1 MTDNLTDTIKIVT
14 PDQMR
19 RIEDRSEALGVSKDT
34 LMQNAGLAIAR
45 RIRKLHAPL
54 VGVPAL
60 ILAGPGNNGGDG
72 IVAAR
77 WLQRWQARPA
87 VYICRDR
94 PDPDPHLD
102 AARAAGIPVIAAS
115 ADVDLAQLARLLDL
129 AHLVVDAALG
139 IGRIRPIQSPLRD
152 ILAAAAAAKAARPEL
167 RILAI
172 DVPSGMNAADGAA
185 DPACLPADITLSM
198 GYPKTGHY
206 AYAAT
211 PLIGALETTDI
222 GLPPGV
228 ADDIPL
234 AVMTAASVRVRLP
247 SRPAASHKGSFG
259 RTLAIAGSLNYIGA
273 AHLSATAAARVGSG
287 LVTIAL
293 PAAIQAP
300 IAAKSPEP
308 TYLPLPETAPGVVS
322 PDAANAA
329 LSEIAAYNSL
339 LLGCGMGQADNTR
352 RFIRRILYGEQ
363 PLPPAVIDA
372 DGLNAL
378 AQTPRWWERFRQPAI
393 LTPHPGEM
401 ARLAAKSVPEVQ
413 SDRIGIARESAALWN
428 KIVVLKGAYTVV
440 AYPDGAAEIS
450 PFANPGL
457 ASAGTGDVLAGSIAG
472 LLSQGVPP
480 QDAAALGVYLHALAG
495 ERVRRNLGD
504 AGMLASDL
512 LPELPR
518 ALRALRSE
526 QPGTSI

>member
-1 MTDNLTDTIKIVT
+1 MTDTLKLVT

-19 RIEDRSEALGVSKDT
+19 RIEDRSEALGVSKAA
-34 LMQNAGLAIAR
+34 LMQNAGIAIAR
-45 RIRKLHAPL
+45 RIRQLHAPL
-54 VGVPAL
+54 HGVPVL

-77 WLQRWQARPA
+77 WLRRWQARPV

-94 PDPDPHLD
+94 PDPDPIL
-102 AARAAGIPVIAAS
+102 AAACAADVPVIAAS
-115 ADVDLAQLARLLDL
+115 ADADLAQLAALLDR
-129 AHLVVDAALG
+129 AHIVVDAALG

-172 DVPSGMNAADGAA
+172 DVPSGMNAADGSA
-185 DPACLPADITLSM
+185 DPACLPADLTLSM
-198 GYPKTGHY
+198 GYPKVGHY
-206 AYAAT
+206 AYATA

-222 GLPPGV
+222 GLPPG
-228 ADDIPL
+228 AAHDIPL
-234 AVMTAASVRVRLP
+234 SVITDASARARLP
-247 SRPAASHKGSFG
+247 ARPAASHKGSFG
-259 RTLAIAGSLNYIGA
+259 RTLTIAGSLNYIGA
-273 AHLSATAAARVGSG
+273 AHLSATAAARAGSG
-287 LVTIAL
+287 LVTIAT

-308 TYLPLPETAPGVVS
+308 TYLPLPETAPGVIS
-322 PDAANAA
+322 PDAADAV
-329 LSEIAAYNSL
+329 LSEATTCDSL
-339 LLGCGMGQADNTR
+339 LLGCGMGQAEDTR
-352 RFIRRILYGEQ
+352 RFIERILYSDR

-378 AQTPRWWERFRQPAI
+378 AQTPRWWECFRQPAI

-401 ARLAAKSVPEVQ
+401 ARLAAKPVPEVQ
-413 SDRIGIARESAALWN
+413 SDRIGIALQSAALWN

-440 AYPDGAAEIS
+440 AHPDGAAQLC

-457 ASAGTGDVLAGSIAG
+457 ASAGTGDVLAGCIAG

-480 QDAAALGVYLHALAG
+480 QDAAPLGAYLHALAG
-495 ERVRRNLGD
+495 ERARRGLGD

-518 ALRALRSE
+518 ALKALRRE
-526 QPGTSI
+526 HPGTAL

>member
-1 MTDNLTDTIKIVT
+1 MADTLKLVT

-19 RIEDRSEALGVSKDT
+19 RIEDRSEALGVSKAA

-45 RIRKLHAPL
+45 RIRQLHAPL
-54 VGVPAL
+54 YGVPIL

-77 WLQRWQARPA
+77 WLRRWQARPV

-94 PDPDPHLD
+94 PDPDPILD
-102 AARAAGIPVIAAS
+102 AARAAGVPTIAAS
-115 ADVDLAQLARLLDL
+115 ADANLAQLAALLAR

-152 ILAAAAAAKAARPEL
+152 ILAAAAAAKAARPQL

-172 DVPSGMNAADGAA
+172 DVPSGMNAADGSS
-185 DPACLPADITLSM
+185 DPACLPADLTLSM
-198 GYPKTGHY
+198 GYPKIGHY
-206 AYAAT
+206 AYAAA

-222 GLPPGV
+222 GLPPG
-228 ADDIPL
+228 AARDIPL
-234 AVMTAASVRVRLP
+234 SVMTAASARARLP
-247 SRPAASHKGSFG
+247 LRPAASHKGSFG

-287 LVTIAL
+287 LVTIAT

-308 TYLPLPETAPGVVS
+308 TYLPLPETAPGVIS
-322 PDAANAA
+322 PDAANAV
-329 LSEIAAYNSL
+329 LSETAACDSL
-339 LLGCGMGQADNTR
+339 LIGCGMGQAEDTR
-352 RFIRRILYGEQ
+352 RFIERILYSEQ

-378 AQTPRWWERFRQPAI
+378 AQTPRWWERFPQPAI

-401 ARLAAKSVPEVQ
+401 ARLAAKPVPEVQ
-413 SDRIGIARESAALWN
+413 SNRIGTALASSALWN

-440 AYPDGAAEIS
+440 AHPDGAAQLC

-457 ASAGTGDVLAGSIAG
+457 ASAGTGDVLAGCIAG

-480 QDAAALGVYLHALAG
+480 QDAAPLGVYLHALAG
-495 ERVRRNLGD
+495 ERARRSLGD

-518 ALRALRSE
+518 ALKSLRAAH
-526 QPGTSI
+526 PGTSG

>member
-1 MTDNLTDTIKIVT
+1 MTNLKLVT

-19 RIEDRSEALGVSKDT
+19 RIEYRSEALGVSKAA

-45 RIRKLHAPL
+45 RIRQLHAPL
-54 VGVPAL
+54 YGVPVL

-72 IVAAR
+72 IVAAQ

-87 VYICRDR
+87 IYICRDR
-94 PDPDPHLD
+94 PDPILD
-102 AARAAGIPVIAAS
+102 AARAAEVPTIAAS
-115 ADVDLAQLARLLDL
+115 ADASLAQLAALLDR
-129 AHLVVDAALG
+129 AHLVIDAALG

-152 ILAAAAAAKAARPEL
+152 ILAAAAAAKAARPGL

-172 DVPSGMNAADGAA
+172 DVPSGMNAHDGAA
-185 DPACLPADITLSM
+185 DPACLPADLTLSM
-198 GYPKTGHY
+198 GYPKVGHY
-206 AYAAT
+206 AYAAA

-228 ADDIPL
+228 ADDIL
-234 AVMTAASVRVRLP
+234 LSVMTAAAARARLP
-247 SRPAASHKGSFG
+247 LRPAASHKGSFG
-259 RTLAIAGSLNYIGA
+259 RTLAIAGSRNYIGA

-287 LVTIAL
+287 LATIAT
-293 PAAIQAP
+293 PASIQSP
-300 IAAKSPEP
+300 LAAKSPEP
-308 TYLPLPETAPGVVS
+308 TYLPLPETAPGVIS
-322 PDAANAA
+322 PDAAAA
-329 LSEIAAYNSL
+329 IFSEMAAYNGL
-339 LLGCGMGQADNTR
+339 LIGCGMGQAADTR
-352 RFIRRILYGEQ
+352 QFIERILYAEQ

-372 DGLNAL
+372 DALNAL
-378 AQTPRWWERFRQPAI
+378 AQTPRWWERFPQPAI

-401 ARLAAKSVPEVQ
+401 ARLAAKAVPDVQ

-440 AYPDGAAEIS
+440 AYPDGVAEIS

-472 LLSQGVPP
+472 LLSQSVSPR
-480 QDAAALGVYLHALAG
+480 DAAALGVYLHALAG
-495 ERVRRNLGD
+495 ERVRRRLGD
-504 AGMLASDL
+504 TGMLASDL

-518 ALRALRSE
+518 ALKALR
-526 QPGTSI
+526 QAHPGTPG

>member
-1 MTDNLTDTIKIVT
+1 MTDTLKLVT

-19 RIEDRSEALGVSKDT
+19 RIEDRAEALGVSKAA

-45 RIRKLHAPL
+45 RIRQLHAPL
-54 VGVPAL
+54 YGVPVL

-77 WLQRWQARPA
+77 WLQRWQARPV

-94 PDPDPHLD
+94 PDPDPILD
-102 AARAAGIPVIAAS
+102 AARAANVPIIAAS
-115 ADVDLAQLARLLDL
+115 ADAGLAQLAALLDR

-152 ILAAAAAAKAARPEL
+152 ILAAAAAAKAARPAL

-172 DVPSGMNAADGAA
+172 DVPSGMNAADGSS
-185 DPACLPADITLSM
+185 DPACLPADLTLSM
-198 GYPKTGHY
+198 GYPKVGHY
-206 AYAAT
+206 AYAAA

-222 GLPPGV
+222 GLPPG
-228 ADDIPL
+228 AAHDIPL
-234 AVMTAASVRVRLP
+234 SVMTAAAARARLP
-247 SRPAASHKGSFG
+247 ARPAASHKGSFG
-259 RTLAIAGSLNYIGA
+259 RTLAITGSLNYIGA

-308 TYLPLPETAPGVVS
+308 TYLPLPETAPGVIS
-322 PDAANAA
+322 PDAARAI
-329 LSEIAAYNSL
+329 LSDAAAYDSL
-339 LLGCGMGQADNTR
+339 LLGCGMGQAADTR
-352 RFIRRILYGEQ
+352 RFIEHILYNEQ

-378 AQTPRWWERFRQPAI
+378 AQTHRWWERFRQPAI

-401 ARLAAKSVPEVQ
+401 ARLAAKPTPEVQ
-413 SDRIGIARESAALWN
+413 ADRIGIARESAALWN
-428 KIVVLKGAYTVV
+428 KIVVLKGAYTIV
-440 AYPDGAAEIS
+440 AHPDGAAQLC

-457 ASAGTGDVLAGSIAG
+457 ASAGTGDVLAGCIAG

-480 QDAAALGVYLHALAG
+480 QDAAPLGVYLHALAG
-495 ERVRRNLGD
+495 ERVRRSLGD

-512 LPELPR
+512 LPELPLALK
-518 ALRALRSE
+518 ALRQE
-526 QPGTSI
+526 HPGTSL

>member
-1 MTDNLTDTIKIVT
+1 MTDTLKLVT

-19 RIEDRSEALGVSKDT
+19 RIEDRSEALGVSKAA

-45 RIRKLHAPL
+45 RIRQLHAPL
-54 VGVPAL
+54 YGVPVL

-94 PDPDPHLD
+94 PDPDPILD
-102 AARAAGIPVIAAS
+102 DARATDVPIIAAS
-115 ADVDLAQLARLLDL
+115 ADANLARLAALLDR

-152 ILAAAAAAKAARPEL
+152 ILAAAAAAKAARPAL

-172 DVPSGMNAADGAA
+172 DVPSGMNAADGSS
-185 DPACLPADITLSM
+185 DPACLPADLTLSM
-198 GYPKTGHY
+198 GYPKVGHY
-206 AYAAT
+206 AYAAA

-222 GLPPGV
+222 GLPPG
-228 ADDIPL
+228 AAHDIPL
-234 AVMTAASVRVRLP
+234 SVITDTDARARLP
-247 SRPAASHKGSFG
+247 ARPAASHKGSFG

-273 AHLSATAAARVGSG
+273 AHLSATAAARAGSG
-287 LVTIAL
+287 LVTIAT

-308 TYLPLPETAPGVVS
+308 TYLPLPETAPGVIS
-322 PDAANAA
+322 PDAASTV
-329 LSEIAAYNSL
+329 LSELTAYNSL
-339 LLGCGMGQADNTR
+339 LIGCGMGQAADTR
-352 RFIRRILYGEQ
+352 RFIERILYSEQ

-378 AQTPRWWERFRQPAI
+378 AQTPRWWERFPQPAI

-401 ARLAAKSVPEVQ
+401 ARLAAKPTHEVQ

-428 KIVVLKGAYTVV
+428 KIVILKGAYTIV
-440 AYPDGAAEIS
+440 AHPDGAAQLC

-457 ASAGTGDVLAGSIAG
+457 ASAGTGDVLAGCIAG
-472 LLSQGVPP
+472 LLSQGLPP
-480 QDAAALGVYLHALAG
+480 QDAAPLGVYLHALAG
-495 ERVRRNLGD
+495 ERVRRSLGD

-518 ALRALRSE
+518 ALKALRREHPSA
-526 QPGTSI
+526 PL

>member
-1 MTDNLTDTIKIVT
+1 MTDTLKLVT

-19 RIEDRSEALGVSKDT
+19 RIEDRSEALGVSKAA

-45 RIRKLHAPL
+45 RIRQLHAPL
-54 VGVPAL
+54 YGVPIL

-77 WLQRWQARPA
+77 WLQRWQARPV

-94 PDPDPHLD
+94 PDPDPILD
-102 AARAAGIPVIAAS
+102 AARAANVPTIAAS
-115 ADVDLAQLARLLDL
+115 ADPNLSELAALLDRAQL
-129 AHLVVDAALG
+129 VIDAALG

-172 DVPSGMNAADGAA
+172 DVPSGMNAADGSS
-185 DPACLPADITLSM
+185 DPACLPADLTLSM
-198 GYPKTGHY
+198 GYPKIGHY
-206 AYAAT
+206 AYAAA

-222 GLPPGV
+222 GLPPG
-228 ADDIPL
+228 AARDIPL
-234 AVMTAASVRVRLP
+234 SVMTAAAARARLP
-247 SRPAASHKGSFG
+247 ARPAASHKGSFG

-287 LVTIAL
+287 LVTIAT

-308 TYLPLPETAPGVVS
+308 TYLPLPETAPGVIS
-322 PDAANAA
+322 PDAADAV
-329 LSEIAAYNSL
+329 LSELAACDSL
-339 LLGCGMGQADNTR
+339 LIGCGMGQATNTR
-352 RFIRRILYGEQ
+352 IFIRRILATRRT
-363 PLPPAVIDA
+363 LPPTVIDA
-372 DGLNAL
+372 DGLNAI
-378 AQTPRWWERFRQPAI
+378 ARTRIPRWWEEFRQPAI

-401 ARLAAKSVPEVQ
+401 ARLAAKPVPEVQ
-413 SDRIGIARESAALWN
+413 SDRIGIALASAALWN
-428 KIVVLKGAYTVV
+428 KIVVLKGAYTIV
-440 AYPDGAAEIS
+440 AHPDGAAQLC

-457 ASAGTGDVLAGSIAG
+457 ASAGTGDVLAGCITG

-480 QDAAALGVYLHALAG
+480 QDAAPLGVYLHALAG
-495 ERVRRNLGD
+495 ERARRSLGD

-518 ALRALRSE
+518 ALKSLRRE
-526 QPGTSI
+526 HPGNPL

>member
-1 MTDNLTDTIKIVT
+1 MTDTLKLVT

-19 RIEDRSEALGVSKDT
+19 RIEDRSEALGVSKAA
-34 LMQNAGLAIAR
+34 LMQNAGIAIAR
-45 RIRKLHAPL
+45 HIRQLHAPL
-54 VGVPAL
+54 YGVPIL

-77 WLQRWQARPA
+77 WLQRWQARPV

-94 PDPDPHLD
+94 PDPDPILA
-102 AARAAGIPVIAAS
+102 AARAAGVPIVAAS
-115 ADVDLAQLARLLDL
+115 ADADLAQLATLLDR

-139 IGRIRPIQSPLRD
+139 IGRIRPIQSPLRV
-152 ILAAAAAAKAARPEL
+152 ILAAAAAAKAARPGL

-172 DVPSGMNAADGAA
+172 DVPSGMNAADGSS
-185 DPACLPADITLSM
+185 DLACLPADLTLSM
-198 GYPKTGHY
+198 GYPKVGHY
-206 AYAAT
+206 AYAAA

-222 GLPPGV
+222 GLPPG
-228 ADDIPL
+228 AARDIPL
-234 AVMTAASVRVRLP
+234 SVMTDAAARARLP
-247 SRPAASHKGSFG
+247 ARPAASHKGSFG
-259 RTLAIAGSLNYIGA
+259 RTLTIAGSLNYIGA

-287 LVTIAL
+287 LVTIAT
-293 PAAIQAP
+293 PAAIQASV
-300 IAAKSPEP
+300 AAKSPEP
-308 TYLPLPETAPGVVS
+308 TYLPLPETSPGVIS
-322 PDAANAA
+322 PDAAHAV
-329 LSEIAAYNSL
+329 LSEAATCDSL
-339 LLGCGMGQADNTR
+339 LIGCGMGQAEDTR
-352 RFIRRILYGEQ
+352 HFIERILYSEQ
-363 PLPPAVIDA
+363 TLPPAVIDA

-378 AQTPRWWERFRQPAI
+378 AQTPRWWERFPQPAI

-401 ARLAAKSVPEVQ
+401 ARLAAKPVPEVQ
-413 SDRIGIARESAALWN
+413 SDRIGIALASAALWN

-440 AYPDGAAEIS
+440 AHPDGKAQLC

-480 QDAAALGVYLHALAG
+480 QDAAPLGVYLHALAG
-495 ERVRRNLGD
+495 ERARRSLGD

-518 ALRALRSE
+518 ALKALRQE
-526 QPGTSI
+526 HPGNPL

>member
-1 MTDNLTDTIKIVT
+1 MTDTLKLVT

-19 RIEDRSEALGVSKDT
+19 RIEDRSEALGVSKAA

-45 RIRKLHAPL
+45 RIRQLHAPFY
-54 VGVPAL
+54 GVPVL

-77 WLQRWQARPA
+77 WLRRWQARPV

-94 PDPDPHLD
+94 PDLDPILD
-102 AARAAGIPVIAAS
+102 AARAADVPTIAAS
-115 ADVDLAQLARLLDL
+115 ADPGLAHLAALLDR

-167 RILAI
+167 RIMAI
-172 DVPSGMNAADGAA
+172 DVPSGMNAADGTA

-198 GYPKTGHY
+198 GYPKVGHY
-206 AYAAT
+206 AYAAA

-222 GLPPGV
+222 GLPPS
-228 ADDIPL
+228 AAHDIPL
-234 AVMTAASVRVRLP
+234 SVITDTDARARLP
-247 SRPAASHKGSFG
+247 ARPAASHKGSFG

-273 AHLSATAAARVGSG
+273 AHLSATAAARAGSG
-287 LVTIAL
+287 LVTIAT

-308 TYLPLPETAPGVVS
+308 TYLPLPETAPGVIS
-322 PDAANAA
+322 PVAAEIA
-329 LSEIAAYNSL
+329 LSEMATCDSL
-339 LLGCGMGQADNTR
+339 LIGCGMGQAEDTR
-352 RFIRRILYGEQ
+352 QLIERILYAEQ

-378 AQTPRWWERFRQPAI
+378 AQTPRWWERFPQPAI
-393 LTPHPGEM
+393 FTPHPGEM
-401 ARLAAKSVPEVQ
+401 ARLAAKPVPEVQ

-440 AYPDGAAEIS
+440 AHPDGAAQLC

-457 ASAGTGDVLAGSIAG
+457 ASAGTGDVLAGCIAG

-480 QDAAALGVYLHALAG
+480 QDAAPLGVYLHALAG
-495 ERVRRNLGD
+495 ERARRNLGD

-518 ALRALRSE
+518 ALKALRRE
-526 QPGTSI
+526 HPGAPL